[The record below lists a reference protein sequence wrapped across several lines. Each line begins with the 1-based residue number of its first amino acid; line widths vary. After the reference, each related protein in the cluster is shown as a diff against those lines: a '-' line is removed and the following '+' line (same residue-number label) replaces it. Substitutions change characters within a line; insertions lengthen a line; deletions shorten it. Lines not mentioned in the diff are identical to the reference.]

1 MIYPP
6 ENPPMKLELFIFGIT
21 AFLALNHYHD
31 GKYLTLL
38 YSWKKYYQVAGIV
51 FGGLALY
58 WILKKAPTK
67 SRNQLLA
74 STSEYIKYMPVD
86 REASSWLNP
95 ILDFTS
101 KQNWDKGGSGFG
113 SGSLEDVYDFGA
125 RKVLPLSRN
134 ESKIL
139 TSGGAVPGQK
149 TKRSVSE
156 SKKKWVAAYQ
166 DWKCGSCRKTLPA
179 WFEIDHRIR
188 LEHGGSNQVDNLV
201 ALCRECHGKKTMIE
215 NL

>member
-1 MIYPP
+1 
-6 ENPPMKLELFIFGIT
+6 
-21 AFLALNHYHD
+21 
-31 GKYLTLL
+31 
-38 YSWKKYYQVAGIV
+38 
-51 FGGLALY
+51 
-58 WILKKAPTK
+58 
-67 SRNQLLA
+67 
-74 STSEYIKYMPVD
+74 MPID
-86 REASSWLNP
+86 RESSSWLNP

-101 KQNWDKGGSGFG
+101 KQNWDKGGSGLG
-113 SGSLEDVYDFGA
+113 SGILENVGDFGG

-139 TSGGAVPGQK
+139 TSGHARAGEK

-166 DWKCGSCRKTLPA
+166 DWKCGSCSRTLPA

-188 LEHGGSNQVDNLV
+188 LEHGGSNHVDNLV
-201 ALCRECHGKKTMIE
+201 ALCRDCHGKKTMVE

>member
-1 MIYPP
+1 
-6 ENPPMKLELFIFGIT
+6 MKLEIIIFGIT
-21 AFLALNHYHD
+21 AFLALNHYYD
-31 GKYLTLL
+31 GKYMKLI

-58 WILKKAPTK
+58 WILKKAPSK
-67 SRNQLLA
+67 NRNQLLA
-74 STSEYIKYMPVD
+74 STSEYIKYMPID
-86 REASSWLNP
+86 RESSSWLNP

-101 KQNWDKGGSGFG
+101 KQNWDKGGSGIG
-113 SGSLEDVYDFGA
+113 SGSLENMVDFGA

-139 TSGGAVPGQK
+139 NSGRARHGEK

-166 DWKCGSCRKTLPA
+166 DWKCGGCGKTLPA

-188 LEHGGSNQVDNLV
+188 LEHGGSNHVDNLV
-201 ALCRECHGKKTMIE
+201 ALCRDCHGKKTMVE